1 MVSACTEVLITI
13 TGAGKAQ
20 RLYTAQYAVVNLRF
34 GMKFGGN
41 MAYFI
46 DRRLNG
52 KNKSTVNRQR
62 FLRRYKAQIKQSIS
76 EAINKRSVTDVESGE
91 SVSIPVDDIN
101 EPMFHQGRGGMRQ
114 RVHPGN
120 DHFVEKD
127 RIERPQGGGGSGSG
141 EGQASNDGEGQD
153 EFVFQISKDEYLDL
167 LFEDLALPNLKK
179 NQQRQLNEFKTHRS
193 GYTAN
198 GVPANISV
206 VRSLQNSLARRTAM
220 SAGKRRQLRELEAA
234 LDTVEHTEPVQLL
247 EEERLRKEI
256 AELREK
262 IARVPFIDT
271 FDLRY
276 KNFEKRPEPSSQA
289 VMFCLMDVSGSMDQA
304 TKDMAK
310 RFYILLYLFLSRTY
324 KNVEVVYIR
333 HHTQAKEVDEHEFF
347 YSQETGGTI
356 VSSALKLMDE
366 VVKERYDPAQWN
378 IYAAQASDGDNWADD
393 SPLCHEILAKRL
405 LPVVRYYCYIEI
417 TRRAHQTLWRE
428 YEHLQSMFE
437 NFSMQHI
444 RDQDDI
450 YPVFRELF
458 HKQAAE
464 MSS

>member
-1 MVSACTEVLITI
+1 MT
-13 TGAGKAQ
+13 
-20 RLYTAQYAVVNLRF
+20 
-34 GMKFGGN
+34 
-41 MAYFI
+41 YFI

-52 KNKSTVNRQR
+52 KNKSAVNRQR
-62 FLRRYKAQIKQSIS
+62 FLRRYKSQIKQSIAG
-76 EAINKRSVTDVESGE
+76 AINKRSVTDVDSGE
-91 SVSIPVDDIN
+91 SVSIPNADIN
-101 EPMFHQGRGGMRQ
+101 EPMFHQGRGGLRH

-120 DHFVEKD
+120 DHFVQND
-127 RIERPQGGGGSGSG
+127 RIERPQGGGGGGSG
-141 EGQASNDGEGQD
+141 QGEASQDGEGED
-153 EFVFQISKDEYLDL
+153 EFSFQISKDEYLDL
-167 LFEDLALPNLKK
+167 LFEDLALPNLRK
-179 NQQRQLNEFKTHRS
+179 NQHKQLTEFKTHRS
-193 GYTAN
+193 GYTSN

-220 SAGKRRQLRELEAA
+220 TAGKKRELRELEST
-234 LDTVEHTEPVQLL
+234 LTEVEHSEPAQLL

-256 AELREK
+256 AELRAK
-262 IARVPFIDT
+262 IAKTPFIDT

-276 KNFEKRPEPSSQA
+276 RNYERRPEPSSQA

-324 KNVEVVYIR
+324 KNVDVVYIR
-333 HHTQAKEVDEHEFF
+333 HHTQAKEVDEQEFF

-366 VVKERYDPAQWN
+366 VIQERYDPAQWN

-393 SPLCHEILAKRL
+393 SPLCHQLLAQKIL
-405 LPVVRYYCYIEI
+405 PMVRYYSYIEI

-428 YEHLQSMFE
+428 YEVLQEKFD
-437 NFSMQHI
+437 NFAMQHI
-444 RDQDDI
+444 REQEDI

-458 HKQAAE
+458 HKQAQDL
-464 MSS
+464 